1 MTLEQGLFGFFA
13 LIAVASSVLMVT
25 RKNPVISA
33 LFLVL
38 NFCALSGIYLLLR
51 AQFIAVVQVIVY
63 AGAIMVLFLFVI
75 MLLRPAKEKS
85 YFKDRPQQ
93 KFLAI
98 FIGLFMFLQIIYSI
112 FFTLPGKVADESRRV
127 EIGTIEFI
135 GRELYTTYLLPFE
148 AIAFVLL
155 SATIGALIL
164 SKKKMD

>member
-38 NFCALSGIYLLLR
+38 NFGALSGIYLLLR
-51 AQFIAVVQVIVY
+51 AQFLAVVQVIVY
-63 AGAIMVLFLFVI
+63 AGAIMVLFLFVL
-75 MLLRPAKEKS
+75 MLLRPQQEKS
-85 YFKDRPQQ
+85 YFKERPQQ

-98 FIGLFMFLQIIYSI
+98 VIAFLMFAQMVYSI
-112 FFTLPGKVADESRRV
+112 FFTLPGKVVDENTRV
-127 EIGTIEFI
+127 EIGTIEHI
-135 GRELYTTYLLPFE
+135 GRELYTSYLLPFE

-155 SATIGALIL
+155 TATIGALIL
-164 SKKKMD
+164 SKKKLD

>member
-38 NFCALSGIYLLLR
+38 NFGALSGIYLLLR
-51 AQFIAVVQVIVY
+51 AQFLAVVQVIVY
-63 AGAIMVLFLFVI
+63 AGAIMVLFLFVL
-75 MLLRPAKEKS
+75 MLLRPEQEKS
-85 YFKDRPQQ
+85 YFKERPQQ

-98 FIGLFMFLQIIYSI
+98 VIAFLMFAQMVYSI
-112 FFTLPGKVADESRRV
+112 FFTLPGKVVDENTRV
-127 EIGTIEFI
+127 EIGTIEHI
-135 GRELYTTYLLPFE
+135 GKELYTTYLLPFE

-155 SATIGALIL
+155 TATIGALIL
-164 SKKKMD
+164 SKKKLD

>member
-38 NFCALSGIYLLLR
+38 NFGALSGIYLLLR
-51 AQFIAVVQVIVY
+51 AQFLAVVQVIVY
-63 AGAIMVLFLFVI
+63 AGAIMVLFLFVL
-75 MLLRPAKEKS
+75 MLLRPQQEKS
-85 YFKDRPQQ
+85 YFKERPQQ

-98 FIGLFMFLQIIYSI
+98 VIAFLMFAQMVYSI
-112 FFTLPGKVADESRRV
+112 FFTLPGKVVDENTRV
-127 EIGTIEFI
+127 EIGTIEHI
-135 GRELYTTYLLPFE
+135 GKELYTTYLLPFE

-155 SATIGALIL
+155 TATIGALIL
-164 SKKKMD
+164 SKKKLD